1 MATVPN
7 CERSIIA
14 PAKITDY
21 LLSEMHP
28 VGRSKAQFFKRFG
41 FHADNPE
48 ELTRV
53 LLTHVRD
60 NAVAHTETSAYGSKY
75 RVDGPLASPDGR
87 NPRVATV
94 WMIPDGETIPHFVT
108 AFPC

>member
-28 VGRSKAQFFKRFG
+28 VGRAKAQFFKRFG
-41 FHADNPE
+41 FRAAAPE
-48 ELTRV
+48 ELIQA
-53 LLTHVRD
+53 LLAHVGD
-60 NAVAHTETSAYGSKY
+60 NAVAQ
-75 RVDGPLASPDGR
+75 
-87 NPRVATV
+87 
-94 WMIPDGETIPHFVT
+94 FV
-108 AFPC
+108 